1 MKLSMRKSYDKN
13 GNTKNNGYTANI
25 PKAIVFEAFGE
36 DHARDLIE
44 VHVEG
49 KKIVIELKRDK
60 QESGN

>member
-1 MKLSMRKSYDKN
+1 MKLSMRKSYDKD

-49 KKIVIELKRDK
+49 KKIVIELKKD
-60 QESGN
+60 

>member
-44 VHVEG
+44 VHAED
-49 KKIVIELKRDK
+49 KKIVIELKK
-60 QESGN
+60 G